1 MARILIIEDDL
12 EISGLL
18 SEFLLE
24 NGYQASCLYNGL
36 HVPEVLQ
43 EYRPDLVLLD
53 LMLPYRSGD
62 QVLTDIRAGWAVPV
76 IIISA
81 KGTTRNKIDLLRSGA
96 DDYVT
101 KPFDLE
107 EVSCCWTRKKTPLL

>member
-24 NGYQASCLYNGL
+24 NGYQTYCLYNGL

-62 QVLTDIRAGWAVPV
+62 QVLTGHTQPAG
-76 IIISA
+76 
-81 KGTTRNKIDLLRSGA
+81 
-96 DDYVT
+96 
-101 KPFDLE
+101 PFPSSSFPPKE
-107 EVSCCWTRKKTPLL
+107 PPAIKSTFCAPAPMIM

>member
-76 IIISA
+76 SYTHLPSSLALSFIISA
-81 KGTTRNKIDLLRSGA
+81 NFSIVPPICMASA
-96 DDYVT
+96 
-101 KPFDLE
+101 
-107 EVSCCWTRKKTPLL
+107 

>member
-43 EYRPDLVLLD
+43 EYRSDLVLLD

-62 QVLTDIRAGWAVPV
+62 QVLTDIRTGWAVPV

-81 KGTTRNKIDLLRSGA
+81 KGTTRNKIDLLRSA
-96 DDYVT
+96 PMT
-101 KPFDLE
+101 M
-107 EVSCCWTRKKTPLL
+107 